1 MKTITDNNTNPS
13 EIKLGQETFNNILKL
28 INNTINNND
37 WLVSGDLQKLP
48 ELMLGYIDSNISLSR
63 RKELKKRIYFLYK
76 KVTINR
82 INNILRSIGNSSIK
96 IEHSIHEQNIIKS
109 RKEYVELRNK
119 ANVALLN
126 YKSIKG
132 DYYKS
137 TK

>member
-1 MKTITDNNTNPS
+1 MKTIDNNRSNPS
-13 EIKLGQETFNNILKL
+13 EIKLGQETFNNVLEL
-28 INNTINNND
+28 INDTIKNND

-48 ELMLGYIDSNISLSR
+48 ELMLSYINSNISLSR

-82 INNILRSIGNSSIK
+82 INNIMRSINNNTIK
-96 IEHSIHEQNIIKS
+96 IDHSIHEQNIIKS

-119 ANVALLN
+119 ANAALLS

-132 DYYKS
+132 DYYKLS
-137 TK
+137 K

>member
-1 MKTITDNNTNPS
+1 MKTIDNNRSNPS
-13 EIKLGQETFNNILKL
+13 EIKLGQETFNNVLEL
-28 INNTINNND
+28 INDTIKNND

-48 ELMLGYIDSNISLSR
+48 ELMLSYINSNISLSR

-82 INNILRSIGNSSIK
+82 INNIMRSISNNTIK
-96 IEHSIHEQNIIKS
+96 IDHSIHEQNIIKS

-119 ANVALLN
+119 ANAALLS

-132 DYYKS
+132 DYYRSIK
-137 TK
+137 

>member
-1 MKTITDNNTNPS
+1 MKTIDNNRSNPS
-13 EIKLGQETFNNILKL
+13 EIKLGQETFNNTLEL
-28 INNTINNND
+28 INNTIKNND
-37 WLVSGDLQKLP
+37 WLISGDLQKLP
-48 ELMLGYIDSNISLSR
+48 ELMLDYINSDISLSR

-82 INNILRSIGNSSIK
+82 INNVLRSINNNTIK
-96 IEHSIHEQNIIKS
+96 IEKSAHEQNIIKS

-132 DYYKS
+132 DYYK
-137 TK
+137 